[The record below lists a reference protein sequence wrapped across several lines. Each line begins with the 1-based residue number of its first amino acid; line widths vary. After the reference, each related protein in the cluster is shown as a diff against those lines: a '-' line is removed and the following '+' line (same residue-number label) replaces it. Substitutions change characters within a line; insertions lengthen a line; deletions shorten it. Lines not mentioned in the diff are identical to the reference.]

1 MVLYNN
7 LGNSDL
13 NPSLVGEL
21 PSYLIGVN
29 AQSFPLHVTLEVIVR
44 HADAEL
50 NVPIHVHHAAVRVVL
65 GIDLPSEYL
74 VGGDGGDHV
83 GGSTVDGDIV
93 TGAELKGACSQK
105 LAIED
110 VKPLTSHVPD
120 NKEGVLYLCQGCGC
134 VVGEPWEGWINGS
147 GWRV

>member
-1 MVLYNN
+1 M
-7 LGNSDL
+7 GD
-13 NPSLVGEL
+13 L

-29 AQSFPLHVTLEVIVR
+29 SQSFPLHIALEVIVR

-50 NVPIHVHHAAVRVVL
+50 YVPVHVHDTAVGVVL

-105 LAIED
+105 STIED
-110 VKPLTSHVPD
+110 EKPLTSHVPD

-134 VVGEPWEGWINGS
+134 VVGEP
-147 GWRV
+147 

>member
-1 MVLYNN
+1 MVLDNN

-13 NPSLVGEL
+13 NLSLVREL
-21 PSYLIGVN
+21 PSYLIRVN
-29 AQSFPLHVTLEVIVR
+29 AQSFPLHVALEVIVR

-50 NVPIHVHHAAVRVVL
+50 NVPIHVHDAAVGVVL
-65 GIDLPSEYL
+65 GVDLPSEYL

-93 TGAELKGACSQK
+93 TRTELKGA
-105 LAIED
+105 
-110 VKPLTSHVPD
+110 PHVPD

-134 VVGEPWEGWINGS
+134 VVGEP
-147 GWRV
+147 